1 MYSYDNMR
9 AGQIYNWLDQTP
21 VVLLEEVTLPEDDWG
36 PSAPGWLVYIVE
48 TEEIIPV
55 HEETLNQIEIK
66 EENDW
71 SHCKI

>member
-9 AGQIYNWLDQTP
+9 SGEIYNWLDQTP

-36 PSAPGWLVYIVE
+36 GAAPGWLVYIIE

-55 HEETLNQIEIK
+55 HEETLDRIESEGDK
-66 EENDW
+66 W
-71 SHCKI
+71 LAQS

>member
-9 AGQIYNWLDQTP
+9 SGQIYNWLDQTP

-36 PSAPGWLVYIVE
+36 GAAPGRLVYIIE

-55 HEETLNQIEIK
+55 HEETLDRIESEGDK
-66 EENDW
+66 W
-71 SHCKI
+71 LAQS

>member
-9 AGQIYNWLDQTP
+9 SGEIYNWLDQTP

-36 PSAPGWLVYIVE
+36 GAAPGWLVYIIE

-55 HEETLNQIEIK
+55 HEETLDKIELEGEK
-66 EENDW
+66 
-71 SHCKI
+71 

>member
-21 VVLLEEVTLPEDDWG
+21 VVLLEEVTMPEDEWG
-36 PSAPGWLVYIVE
+36 GAAPGWLVYIIE

-55 HEETLNQIEIK
+55 HEETLDMIESEGGK
-66 EENDW
+66 
-71 SHCKI
+71 

>member
-9 AGQIYNWLDQTP
+9 SGEIYNWLDQTP

-36 PSAPGWLVYIVE
+36 GAAPGWLVYIIE

-55 HEETLNQIEIK
+55 HEETLDKIEPEGEK
-66 EENDW
+66 W
-71 SHCKI
+71 LAQL

>member
-9 AGQIYNWLDQTP
+9 SGEIYNWLDQTP

-36 PSAPGWLVYIVE
+36 GAAPGWLVYIIE

-55 HEETLNQIEIK
+55 HEETLDKIETEGEK
-66 EENDW
+66 W
-71 SHCKI
+71 LAQS

>member
-9 AGQIYNWLDQTP
+9 SGEIYNWLDQTP

-36 PSAPGWLVYIVE
+36 GAAPGWLVYIIE

-55 HEETLNQIEIK
+55 HEETLDRIESEGEK
-66 EENDW
+66 W
-71 SHCKI
+71 LAQS

>member
-21 VVLLEEVTLPEDDWG
+21 VVLLEEVTMPADEWG
-36 PSAPGWLVYIVE
+36 GAAPGWLVYIIE

-55 HEETLNQIEIK
+55 HEETLDMIES
-66 EENDW
+66 EGATW
-71 SHCKI
+71 LAQS

>member
-9 AGQIYNWLDQTP
+9 SGEIYNWLDQTP

-36 PSAPGWLVYIVE
+36 GAAPGWLVYIIE

-55 HEETLNQIEIK
+55 HEETLDKIEPEGEK
-66 EENDW
+66 W
-71 SHCKI
+71 LAQS

>member
-9 AGQIYNWLDQTP
+9 SGEIYNWLDQTP

-36 PSAPGWLVYIVE
+36 GAAPGWLVYIIE

-55 HEETLNQIEIK
+55 HEETLDKIEP
-66 EENDW
+66 EGDTW
-71 SHCKI
+71 LAQS